1 MTKFIS
7 YLDILKFAVA
17 KEIEAHQ
24 LYTDMARQHENRNLH
39 DVLLGFAQEELRH
52 KAKLEMEII
61 KAGSVVADPEEIT
74 NFDYTDHLEHYNPL
88 NKEYHELLQTA
99 IKKEKLSF
107 RFYIDLALAVKE
119 HDARET
125 FIALAEQ
132 EARHKVMLEY
142 EYDVITPKK

>member
-1 MTKFIS
+1 MNKFKS

-17 KEIEAHQ
+17 KEVEAHKF
-24 LYTDMARQHENRNLH
+24 YTDMAQQTQDRDMHQVML
-39 DVLLGFAQEELRH
+39 DFAQEELRH

-61 KAGSVVADPEEIT
+61 KAGSVVTDPEEIT

-88 NKEYHELLQTA
+88 NKEYRELLQTA

-107 RFYIDLALAVKE
+107 RFYLDLALAIKDHEV
-119 HDARET
+119 RET
-125 FIALAEQ
+125 FIALAEE
-132 EARHKVMLEY
+132 EARHKNMLEF